1 MKSSQRVAK
10 NAAFGIFAAGAGGFL
25 TFLSIFIV
33 AHFLHVADFGT
44 FSFLLAF
51 GTVFQF
57 VADFGLSNILVREL
71 TRQPD
76 QMERLLGASK
86 LLFWVLFLLSA
97 SLMLLALAVLPLGL
111 NLKLLSLVMGLGYL
125 LLLHSV
131 GYVAVLRAVED
142 MEFNSIGF
150 VLQRVVLVIL
160 VYIALKAGWGL
171 WGVVW
176 SYFFANFFQWI
187 FYHVLVTRRY
197 TGGRMH
203 RDLGLWKS
211 LIWEALPMGGGMAL
225 RQLAW
230 QLDIFLLKY
239 LADPVSLGLFSG
251 PFRILTGMTLLP
263 AAFTI
268 SLFPLLVRLARD
280 SREQFSEV
288 YQRIVKWYC
297 VASFP
302 IMIGGL
308 AWPATWIKIFLGDKF
323 LPAAP
328 ALQILSV
335 AVIPVFLSILYP
347 FVFSALHIQK
357 WYFFVMSGGVVVRLI
372 SGWFIIPRY
381 GFLGEAVVIVAIEMT
396 MFFSL
401 STYLYCI
408 GHPSKLK
415 QNFLKPAL
423 ASVLPCLV
431 LFAAQ
436 SASFPVMAVAALA
449 AAVTYLAGLYFLRIF
464 NVQELALMREAGGF
478 IEAYL
483 LRLRGG
489 KGPVV

>member
-1 MKSSQRVAK
+1 M
-10 NAAFGIFAAGAGGFL
+10 F
-25 TFLSIFIV
+25 
-33 AHFLHVADFGT
+33 
-44 FSFLLAF
+44 
-51 GTVFQF
+51 
-57 VADFGLSNILVREL
+57 
-71 TRQPD
+71 
-76 QMERLLGASK
+76 
-86 LLFWVLFLLSA
+86 
-97 SLMLLALAVLPLGL
+97 LALLVLPLGL

-131 GYVAVLRAVED
+131 GYVAVLGAVED

-160 VYIALKAGWGL
+160 VFTALKLGWGL

-176 SYFFANFFQWI
+176 SYFLANFFQWI
-187 FYHVLVTRRY
+187 FYHVLVTKRY

-203 RDLGLWKS
+203 RDLALWKS
-211 LIWEALPMGGGMAL
+211 LVWEALPMGGGMAL

-230 QLDIFLLKY
+230 QLDIFLLKC
-239 LADPVSLGLFSG
+239 LSDPISLGLFSG

-268 SLFPLLVRLARD
+268 SLFPLLVRLAQD
-280 SREQFSEV
+280 SRAQFSEV

-302 IMIGGL
+302 ILIGGL
-308 AWPATWIKIFLGDKF
+308 AWPATWIKLFIGEKY

-328 ALQILSV
+328 ALQTLSV

-357 WYFFVMSGGVVVRLI
+357 WYFMVMSAGVAVRLL
-372 SGWFIIPRY
+372 SGWYIIPRY
-381 GFLGEAVVIVAIEMT
+381 GFLGEAVVIVATEMA

-401 STYLYCI
+401 STYLYYI
-408 GHPSKLK
+408 GQPSDLK

-423 ASVLPCLV
+423 ASVVPFLLLFRAQAAPLPWM
-431 LFAAQ
+431 AA
-436 SASFPVMAVAALA
+436 AAVAAA
-449 AAVTYLAGLYFLRIF
+449 AAYLAGLYFLRIF
-464 NVQELALMREAGGF
+464 TSQELALVREAGGF
-478 IEAYL
+478 VEAYR
-483 LRLRGG
+483 LRLRAG